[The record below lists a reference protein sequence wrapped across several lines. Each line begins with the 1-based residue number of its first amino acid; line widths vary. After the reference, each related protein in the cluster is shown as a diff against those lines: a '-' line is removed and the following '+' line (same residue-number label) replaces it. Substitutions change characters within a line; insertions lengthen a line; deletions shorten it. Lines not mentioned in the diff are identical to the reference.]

1 MNLELNDMKAEALAR
16 ELSHLI
22 ENDRYPLSPRIVA
35 LKEILG
41 MLRPEPARPA
51 PLPPRRHTCRRATGG
66 IVGEVR
72 LYRRTLRRISARQN
86 AVRASQRFRV
96 KGLASAWP
104 SSF

>member
-41 MLRPEPARPA
+41 MLRSEPARPA
-51 PLPPRRHTCRRATGG
+51 PLPPRPHYVPPSNGR
-66 IVGEVR
+66 
-72 LYRRTLRRISARQN
+72 YRRR
-86 AVRASQRFRV
+86 
-96 KGLASAWP
+96 G
-104 SSF
+104 